1 MGSVGGFGQ
10 IENIRRQSLIIN
22 FTMATES
29 TKTKT
34 IAKNAVFLYIR
45 MIIVTFITL
54 FTSRVV
60 LRELGIE
67 DYGLYNVVGG
77 VVALFA
83 FLRSSMNSSTQ
94 RFLSYEMGKGNS
106 ENLRNIFSTCLEAH
120 ILISLILLTLA
131 ETVGLW
137 FLNTQLVI
145 PEGRQVAANWIY
157 QFSVISLFSG
167 IVSIPYSA
175 DIISNEKMGYFAFLG
190 VLDAVLKLVIAYMIT
205 ISPGDRL
212 VFYGFLMMLVSLNDL
227 ILNWIYC
234 HVKFRETHFKIYWD
248 KESFKKVFSFS
259 GWTIWG
265 QLAVVGANQGT
276 NILVNLFYTVTANAA
291 MGVGAQVNNAI
302 TGLVSNFQT
311 AFKPQIT
318 KSYAENDTVYLN
330 SLIKTATKI
339 SFVLMIIVTIPIII
353 NINFLLSIW
362 LDNVPTYAAGVCA
375 IFLLSKL
382 PNALSIPLQSLI
394 NATGIIKGFQIVI
407 SIVFLFELALM
418 YTLFKL
424 HVGLLPCLT
433 LKILAN
439 FMILLFSIIFAK
451 KLCREFDTRSFL
463 ISVIA
468 PSLFVTVLSITIGF
482 ALNNSS
488 TTLLTRLLLTAI
500 IEVIVFILCYR
511 FCLNSNERKY
521 LLKLIKK

>member
-1 MGSVGGFGQ
+1 MNPKS
-10 IENIRRQSLIIN
+10 
-22 FTMATES
+22 
-29 TKTKT
+29 KTKT

-45 MIIVTFITL
+45 MLIVTLITL
-54 FTSRVV
+54 FTSRIV

-120 ILISLILLTLA
+120 IFIAFILLVLA

-137 FLNTQLVI
+137 FLNAQIVI
-145 PEGRQVAANWIY
+145 PEGREAAANWIY

-190 VLDAVLKLVIAYMIT
+190 VLDAILKLAIAYMIT
-205 ISPGDRL
+205 ISPVDRL
-212 VFYGFLMMLVSLNDL
+212 VFYGFLMMLVHVNDL
-227 ILNWIYC
+227 ILNWVYC
-234 HVKFRETHFKIYWD
+234 HIKFNETHFKFYWN

-276 NILVNLFYTVTANAA
+276 NILVNLFYTVAVNAA
-291 MGVGAQVNNAI
+291 MGVGSQVNNAI

-318 KSYAENDTVYLN
+318 KSYAENDYGYLN
-330 SLIKTATKI
+330 NLIKTATKI
-339 SFVLMIIVTIPIII
+339 SFVLVIVVTIPVIL
-353 NINFLLSIW
+353 NIDLLLSVW
-362 LDNVPTYAAGVCA
+362 LSNVPTYAAGICV
-375 IFLLSKL
+375 IFLLSKI
-382 PNALSIPLQSLI
+382 PNALSIPLQTLI
-394 NATGIIKGFQIVI
+394 NASGVIKGFQIVI
-407 SIVFLFELALM
+407 SLNFLFELLLM
-418 YTLFKL
+418 YILFRF
-424 HVGLLPCLT
+424 HIGLFLCLT
-433 LKILAN
+433 LKIMAN
-439 FMILLFSIIFAK
+439 VMILVFSIMYAK
-451 KLCREFDTRSFL
+451 KLCGDFEMRSFL
-463 ISVIA
+463 TTVIA
-468 PSLFVTVLSITIGF
+468 PSSLVSVLSIVIGF
-482 ALNNSS
+482 ALMRWADNLLMRV
-488 TTLLTRLLLTAI
+488 LLTTTIEILVIALTY
-500 IEVIVFILCYR
+500 L
-511 FCLNSNERKY
+511 FCFNRNERKY
-521 LLKLIKK
+521 LLNIIKK